1 MNKTF
6 AKIMAA
12 GTLAAMLTTAMPM
25 TSIAAE
31 AATVSTTAKQ
41 SQAKKMYVTKTCYSY
56 KSNSTKSAKVKKL
69 SKGAAIS
76 VVSEKKSFYKLADG
90 SYVLKSRVGEKRI
103 NWTVTKYKTPLTR
116 YVLKDNTKV
125 RSSALSNGKI
135 VDFASKGVKLT
146 IVGKTNSGFYLLDD
160 GNYIK
165 TSSVTKTK
173 PVSSDNYYD
182 DFEDKSDFNLYV
194 TLLGNVGVSNAQNA
208 VITPGDLQFSLTT
221 SGESYEGFVSAVN
234 GDTFTVS
241 FENIGLTAKQL
252 ANAKISFPNSFYA
265 RFIEGDVW
273 QPTFADSGTNVLT
286 LKPDRITEELQ
297 NIYVPIEDIPQALL
311 DKLQS
316 ADAITVDAD
325 SLSSE
330 VSIPEGTMMLP
341 RALCEDYGI
350 SVDLA
355 KNYAYSA
362 TLLPDKDTAI
372 CSGTIMDI
380 NAMALAE
387 DSDLVILDN
396 REAYLNSEWAR
407 QIADIFVYC
416 DGELVCHTYPDS
428 DGIFYYTIP
437 ITMTD
442 NTYTDSEPTGDITFG
457 FLGFDKSMGDIRQ
470 FTGITQPEFQYYYP
484 SSADNFLLA
493 LCRDFEVTYQN

>member
-1 MNKTF
+1 MK
-6 AKIMAA
+6 
-12 GTLAAMLTTAMPM
+12 P
-25 TSIAAE
+25 E
-31 AATVSTTAKQ
+31 
-41 SQAKKMYVTKTCYSY
+41 YV
-56 KSNSTKSAKVKKL
+56 
-69 SKGAAIS
+69 
-76 VVSEKKSFYKLADG
+76 
-90 SYVLKSRVGEKRI
+90 
-103 NWTVTKYKTPLTR
+103 
-116 YVLKDNTKV
+116 
-125 RSSALSNGKI
+125 
-135 VDFASKGVKLT
+135 
-146 IVGKTNSGFYLLDD
+146 
-160 GNYIK
+160 
-165 TSSVTKTK
+165 
-173 PVSSDNYYD
+173 
-182 DFEDKSDFNLYV
+182 
-194 TLLGNVGVSNAQNA
+194 
-208 VITPGDLQFSLTT
+208 
-221 SGESYEGFVSAVN
+221 
-234 GDTFTVS
+234 
-241 FENIGLTAKQL
+241 
-252 ANAKISFPNSFYA
+252 
-265 RFIEGDVW
+265 
-273 QPTFADSGTNVLT
+273 
-286 LKPDRITEELQ
+286 TEELQ
-297 NIYVPIEDIPQALL
+297 NVCVPLEDIPQALL

-341 RALCEDYGI
+341 RALCEEYGI

-396 REAYLNSEWAR
+396 REDYLNSEWAR